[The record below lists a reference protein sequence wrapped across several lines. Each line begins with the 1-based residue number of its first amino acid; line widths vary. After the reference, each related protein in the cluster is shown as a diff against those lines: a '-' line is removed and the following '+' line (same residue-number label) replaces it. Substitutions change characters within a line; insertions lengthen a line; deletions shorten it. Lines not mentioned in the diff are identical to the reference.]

1 MKWKNNLTSV
11 VYQTCR
17 FMRPLVKL
25 SVVNDK
31 IPIFISSNLNLTVN
45 YKKISKTREN
55 IHKKEITLN
64 YLLKIRKKWLY
75 IY

>member
-1 MKWKNNLTSV
+1 
-11 VYQTCR
+11 
-17 FMRPLVKL
+17 MRPLVKL